1 MAEIRQEIITM
12 GATTLSRTYNARLTA
27 LLDKIRPV
35 IQNQITTAN
44 PFYFKYK
51 KSGNWKTVSQLGDRY
66 RVPLMYEFAPI
77 DTFGAN
83 GVGQVDVTPT
93 DGQTPAF
100 FDWSRMA
107 SSITIGDFERAQNKG
122 AALDLLKSKTEQ
134 AMSGLEDRFGRWLVQ
149 GHGAVDGS
157 SITTPRTSA
166 VNGSTF
172 IDPIPLLINATGAT
186 TTGGQLGT
194 GTVGQINA
202 ATETWWKNVAM
213 LGSATA
219 YAGLLKEVDHL
230 INLCSQSA
238 GPGPDLF
245 VTDLRGYEVISAA
258 LRAQQRFTDYEEVS
272 FPWKAIRLNGAPL
285 VFDQF
290 IPRVASAGSV
300 SASTTIGSGREST
313 MYAINSKY
321 IGVTVY
327 SGADFTPGEFVRAP
341 NGAGE
346 TAIIQWYGT
355 HWMSRRDKH
364 GVLGGFDN
372 SATS

>member
-1 MAEIRQEIITM
+1 M

-77 DTFGAN
+77 DTFGPN

-100 FDWSRMA
+100 FDWARMA

-134 AMSGLEDRFGRWLVQ
+134 AMSGLEDRFGRWLMQ
-149 GHGAVDGS
+149 GHGAVDGAS
-157 SITTPRTSA
+157 LTTPRTSA

-172 IDPIPLLINATGAT
+172 VDPIPLIITYTAQSAGVGGKLGA
-186 TTGGQLGT
+186 
-194 GTVGQINA
+194 GTVGGINA
-202 ATETWWKNVAM
+202 ATETWWKNVT
-213 LGSATA
+213 LTGKTTPS
-219 YAGLLKEVDHL
+219 YAGILSEVDHL

-245 VTDLRGYEVISAA
+245 VVDLPGYEQLAAA
-258 LRAQQRFTDYEEVS
+258 LRFQLRYTDYEEVD
-272 FPWKAIRLNGAPL
+272 FPWKAIRINGSPL

-290 IPRVASAGSV
+290 VPDVATG
-300 SASTTIGSGREST
+300 STTQAAGQKST
-313 MYAINSKY
+313 LYAANTKY
-321 IGVTVY
+321 LGMTVY

-346 TAIIQWYGT
+346 TSIIQWYGS
-355 HWMSRRDKH
+355 HWVSRRDKQ
-364 GVLGGFDN
+364 GVLGGMYN
-372 SATS
+372 QATA

>member
-1 MAEIRQEIITM
+1 M

-77 DTFGAN
+77 DTFGPN

-149 GHGAVDGS
+149 GQGAVDGS
-157 SITTPRTSA
+157 SLTTPRTSG

-172 IDPIPLLINATGAT
+172 VDPIPLFIYHTYGSDGKTGI
-186 TTGGQLGT
+186 
-194 GTVGQINA
+194 GTVGGINSS
-202 ATETWWKNVAM
+202 TETWWKNVS
-213 LGSATA
+213 LSGSGTTF
-219 YAGLLKEVDHL
+219 AGILKEIDHL

-245 VTDLRGYEVISAA
+245 VVDLLGYEQISAA
-258 LRAQQRFTDYEEVS
+258 LRFLQRFTDYEEVD
-272 FPWKAIRLNGAPL
+272 FPWKAIRLNGSPL

-290 IPRVASAGSV
+290 VPQVASGGSG
-300 SASTTIGSGREST
+300 ASLNTTVGSGRFST
-313 MYAINSKY
+313 LYAANTKY
-321 IGVTVY
+321 LGMTVY

-346 TAIIQWYGT
+346 TSIIQWYGA
-355 HWMSRRDKH
+355 HWISRRDKQ
-364 GVLGGFDN
+364 GVLGGMKND
-372 SATS
+372 AVA

>member
-1 MAEIRQEIITM
+1 M

-51 KSGNWKTVSQLGDRY
+51 KSGNWKSVSQLGDRY

-77 DTFGAN
+77 DTFGPN
-83 GVGQVDVTPT
+83 GVGQVDVTPI

-134 AMSGLEDRFGRWLVQ
+134 AMAGLEDRFGRWLLQ
-149 GHGAVDGS
+149 GQGATDGT
-157 SITTPRTSA
+157 SITTARTSSI
-166 VNGSTF
+166 NGSTF
-172 IDPIPLLINATGAT
+172 IDPIPLMIKYNAT
-186 TTGGQLGT
+186 TGQTGD
-194 GTVGQINA
+194 GTVGQINS
-202 ATETWWKNVAM
+202 ATETWWKNMSLASTAASY
-213 LGSATA
+213 SA
-219 YAGLLKEVDHL
+219 LLKEIDHL
-230 INLCSQSA
+230 VNLCSQSA

-245 VTDLRGYEVISAA
+245 VADLLCYEQIAAA
-258 LRAQQRFTDYEEVS
+258 LRGSLRYVDYEEVD

-290 IPRVASAGSV
+290 VPDVATPSTTVASGDNK
-300 SASTTIGSGREST
+300 STL
-313 MYAINSKY
+313 YAVNSKY

-364 GVLGGFDN
+364 GVMGSINNGI
-372 SATS
+372 TS

>member
-1 MAEIRQEIITM
+1 M

-77 DTFGAN
+77 DTFGPN

-100 FDWSRMA
+100 FDWARMA

-134 AMSGLEDRFGRWLVQ
+134 AMSGLEDRFGRWLMQ
-149 GHGAVDGS
+149 GHGAADGS
-157 SITTPRTSA
+157 SLTTARTSA
-166 VNGSTF
+166 VNGSAF
-172 IDPIPLLINATGAT
+172 VDPIPLVINYTGAST
-186 TTGGQLGT
+186 AGGKLGT
-194 GTVGQINA
+194 GSVGQINST
-202 ATETWWKNVAM
+202 TETWWKNVAM
-213 LGSATA
+213 TSSATTF
-219 YAGLLKEVDHL
+219 AGLLKEVDHL

-245 VTDLRGYEVISAA
+245 VIDLLGYEQISAA
-258 LRAQQRFTDYEEVS
+258 LRALQRFTDYEEVD
-272 FPWKAIRLNGAPL
+272 FPWKAIRLNGSPL

-290 IPRVASAGSV
+290 VPDVKNS
-300 SASTTIGSGREST
+300 STTVSSGQYST
-313 MYAINSKY
+313 LYAANTKY
-321 IGVTVY
+321 LGVTVY

-346 TAIIQWYGT
+346 TSIIQWYGT
-355 HWMSRRDKH
+355 HWCSRRDKS
-364 GVLGGFDN
+364 GVLGGFKNDV
-372 SATS
+372 TS

>member
-1 MAEIRQEIITM
+1 M

-44 PFYFKYK
+44 PFYYKYK

-77 DTFGAN
+77 DTFGPN

-100 FDWSRMA
+100 FDWARMA

-134 AMSGLEDRFGRWLVQ
+134 AMSGLEDRFGRWLLQ
-149 GHGAVDGS
+149 GQGAIDATSV
-157 SITTPRTSA
+157 TTARTSPL
-166 VNGSTF
+166 NGSTF
-172 IDPIPLLINATGAT
+172 IEPIPLMIKRDPST
-186 TTGGQLGT
+186 TA
-194 GTVGQINA
+194 VGSVDPS
-202 ATETWWKNVAM
+202 TETWWRNQAVN
-213 LGSATA
+213 SYTYTSFAT
-219 YAGLLKEVDHL
+219 LLKAIDHL
-230 INLCSQSA
+230 INLCSMSA

-245 VTDLRGYEVISAA
+245 VIDLLGYEAVAAA
-258 LRAQQRFTDYEEVS
+258 LRNQLRFVDYEEVG

-290 IPRVASAGSV
+290 VPDVY
-300 SASTTIGSGREST
+300 GSGSSAYTPTTTVVSGTHST
-313 MYAINSKY
+313 LYAANTKY
-321 IGVTVY
+321 MGVTVY

-346 TAIIQWYGT
+346 TAIIQWYGC
-355 HWMSRRDKH
+355 HWQSRRDKH
-364 GVLGGFDN
+364 GVAYGLDN
-372 SATS
+372 SVSS